1 MADVVETMPTAR
13 KKPIYYSL
21 YFQVIVG
28 ITLGITLG
36 FFAPDLGTQMKP
48 LGDAFIKLIKMMIGP
63 IIFGTVVVGIA
74 KMGDLKEVGRVGL
87 KALIYFEVL
96 TTAAL
101 VIGLIVANV
110 YRPGAG
116 INADPASF
124 DTKAVQAYTTQAQHL
139 GLMDYFMH
147 IIPNTVISAFADGE
161 ILQILLFSV
170 LFGLALSRFG
180 EKGRTLVKVLDE
192 ATHALFGVIG
202 IIMRLAPIG
211 AFGAMAFTIGKYG
224 IATLVSLGHLM
235 LSVYATCLLFVFVV
249 LNAIAW
255 FCGFSLWKF
264 LKYIK
269 EELLIVLG
277 TSSSESVLP
286 RIMTKLENLG
296 CAKPVVGLVV
306 PTGYSFNL
314 DGTCIYLTMAAL
326 FLAQATNVDLTW
338 GQQLGIIGILL
349 LTSKGAAGVTGS
361 GFIVL
366 AATLSSVGTIPVAS
380 IAMLLGVDRFMS
392 EARALTN
399 LVGNS
404 VATVV
409 IARWEGALDMA
420 RMKQV
425 LEGETATDAEAPEA
439 VLDSSMPSDQY
450 PEPVRVPITR

>member
-1 MADVVETMPTAR
+1 MAEVAEGAPSER
-13 KKPIYYSL
+13 KPLYYSL

-28 ITLGITLG
+28 ITLGIILG
-36 FFAPDLGTQMKP
+36 FFVPDFAAQLKP
-48 LGDAFIKLIKMMIGP
+48 LGDAFIKLIKMLIGP
-63 IIFGTVVVGIA
+63 IIFGTVAVGIA

-96 TTAAL
+96 TTVAL
-101 VIGLIVANV
+101 VIGLVVANV
-110 YRPGAG
+110 YQPGAG

-124 DTKAVQAYTTQAQHL
+124 DTKAVAAYTTKAQQL
-139 GLMDYFMH
+139 STVDYLMH
-147 IIPNTVISAFADGE
+147 IIPNTVVGAFSEGE
-161 ILQILLFSV
+161 ILQVLLFAV
-170 LFGLALSRFG
+170 LFGLALSQFG

-192 ATHALFGVIG
+192 ATHVLFRIIG

-224 IATLVSLGHLM
+224 IGTLLSLGHLM
-235 LSVYATCLLFVFVV
+235 LSVYATCILFVFVV
-249 LNAIAW
+249 LNLICW
-255 FCGFSLWKF
+255 MCGFSLWKF

-286 RIMTKLENLG
+286 RLMTKMENLG

-326 FLAQATNVDLTW
+326 FLAQATNTELSW
-338 GQQLGIIGILL
+338 GQQLGILGILL

-366 AATLSSVGTIPVAS
+366 AATLASVGHIPVAS
-380 IAMLLGVDRFMS
+380 IALIIGVDRFMS

-409 IARWEGALDMA
+409 IAKWDKALDTA
-420 RMKQV
+420 RMRRV
-425 LEGETATDAEAPEA
+425 LEGETVVDAEAPEDA
-439 VLDSSMPSDQY
+439 LDKELPPDVY
-450 PEPVRVPITR
+450 PEAVRVSSGSR

>member
-1 MADVVETMPTAR
+1 MVDVAEVAPSER
-13 KKPIYYSL
+13 KPLYYSL

-28 ITLGITLG
+28 ITLGIILG
-36 FFAPDLGTQMKP
+36 FFVPDFAAQLKP
-48 LGDAFIKLIKMMIGP
+48 LGDAFIKLIKMLIGP
-63 IIFGTVVVGIA
+63 IIFGTVAVGIA

-96 TTAAL
+96 TTVAL
-101 VIGLIVANV
+101 VIGLVVANV
-110 YRPGAG
+110 YQPGAG

-124 DTKAVQAYTTQAQHL
+124 DTKAVAAYTTKAQQL
-139 GLMDYFMH
+139 STVDYLMH
-147 IIPNTVISAFADGE
+147 IIPNTVVGAFSEGE
-161 ILQILLFSV
+161 ILQVLLFAV
-170 LFGLALSRFG
+170 LFGLALSQFG

-192 ATHALFGVIG
+192 ATHVLFRIIG

-224 IATLVSLGHLM
+224 IGTLLSLGHLM
-235 LSVYATCLLFVFVV
+235 LSVYATCILFVFVV
-249 LNAIAW
+249 LNLICW
-255 FCGFSLWKF
+255 MCGFSLWKF

-286 RIMTKLENLG
+286 RLMTKMENLG

-326 FLAQATNVDLTW
+326 FLAQATNTELSW
-338 GQQLGIIGILL
+338 GQQLGILGILL

-366 AATLSSVGTIPVAS
+366 AATLASVGHIPVAS
-380 IAMLLGVDRFMS
+380 IALIIGVDRFMS

-409 IARWEGALDMA
+409 IAKWDKALDTA
-420 RMKQV
+420 RMRRV
-425 LEGETATDAEAPEA
+425 LEGETVVDAEAPEDA
-439 VLDSSMPSDQY
+439 LDKELPPDVY
-450 PEPVRVPITR
+450 PEAVRVSSGSR